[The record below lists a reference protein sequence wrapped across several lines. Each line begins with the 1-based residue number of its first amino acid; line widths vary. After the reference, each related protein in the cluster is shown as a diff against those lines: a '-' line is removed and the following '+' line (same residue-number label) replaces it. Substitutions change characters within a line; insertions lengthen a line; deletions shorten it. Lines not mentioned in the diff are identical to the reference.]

1 MKNRKIRDAARAA
14 KVGLWEVAD
23 ALGISE
29 PTMTRKLRYEL
40 PTNEQEKFLV
50 LIERIAAGRNS
61 GVKVE
66 NVCCAILKSFHT
78 IPKNPG
84 GLP

>member
-1 MKNRKIRDAARAA
+1 MKNKKIRDAARAA

-61 GVKVE
+61 GG
-66 NVCCAILKSFHT
+66 A
-78 IPKNPG
+78 G
-84 GLP
+84 

>member
-40 PTNEQEKFLV
+40 PTNEQEKLLV
-50 LIERIAAGRNS
+50 LIKQISSGRNS
-61 GVKVE
+61 GGE
-66 NVCCAILKSFHT
+66 
-78 IPKNPG
+78 G
-84 GLP
+84 